1 MKIKFKKKRI
11 LNSRILIFSL
21 SAAAVILIA
30 ANIVFVVLYLSE
42 RKSDVT
48 DSEAAFAPSDDADVL
63 RGELEAAVSERDEL
77 QKRLS
82 EYENSDTSD
91 YSDLIS
97 KIDEKNSYI
106 SWLEENIELLQGT
119 YAADAKN
126 QARLFS
132 ELSDL
137 VANPVLIEEEI
148 EKSVKTDNGFVTA
161 SVTESRMPKLS
172 LCYLDL
178 ESGYTFSF
186 NGDLQFDSASVVK
199 APYILSILKSAS
211 AEFSER
217 QQKLVDG
224 VSEEDLGAPYYD
236 FTKSI
241 VYSEGEYYQPGT
253 GVIASRGDGISYTFS
268 DLIGYTLSDSDNV
281 AFHVLTAE
289 YGHTLLR
296 SLVREE
302 GWTSMYD
309 TTINM
314 SARDGC
320 SIMKSIYEFTE
331 SGAEYSSLMKNS
343 LIGSSQPNLTMT
355 IGGGRDVAH
364 KYGWD
369 DGSYHDIGI
378 VYDEHPYAVAIF
390 SDYDGFN
397 SDHVLYMQKL
407 LRLVDE
413 LHAAYYDGIG

>member
-106 SWLEENIELLQGT
+106 SRLEENIELLQGT

-172 LCYLDL
+172 LCYLD
-178 ESGYTFSF
+178 
-186 NGDLQFDSASVVK
+186 
-199 APYILSILKSAS
+199 
-211 AEFSER
+211 
-217 QQKLVDG
+217 
-224 VSEEDLGAPYYD
+224 
-236 FTKSI
+236 
-241 VYSEGEYYQPGT
+241 
-253 GVIASRGDGISYTFS
+253 
-268 DLIGYTLSDSDNV
+268 
-281 AFHVLTAE
+281 
-289 YGHTLLR
+289 
-296 SLVREE
+296 
-302 GWTSMYD
+302 
-309 TTINM
+309 
-314 SARDGC
+314 
-320 SIMKSIYEFTE
+320 
-331 SGAEYSSLMKNS
+331 
-343 LIGSSQPNLTMT
+343 
-355 IGGGRDVAH
+355 
-364 KYGWD
+364 
-369 DGSYHDIGI
+369 
-378 VYDEHPYAVAIF
+378 
-390 SDYDGFN
+390 
-397 SDHVLYMQKL
+397 
-407 LRLVDE
+407 
-413 LHAAYYDGIG
+413 